1 MPTSQETYTLTLMC
15 IHIIDQLHMCIDVTY
30 VLKPRC
36 ISLLMQ
42 AEGWISEKL
51 TVATDESYRDPTNL
65 QSKLQKHQA
74 FEAELS
80 ANKGRV
86 DSVTE
91 VIIIIIFMCR
101 VRFVYN
107 HFSGM
112 PQDCVLIDKRCN

>member
-1 MPTSQETYTLTLMC
+1 
-15 IHIIDQLHMCIDVTY
+15 
-30 VLKPRC
+30 
-36 ISLLMQ
+36 MQ

-91 VIIIIIFMCR
+91 VSIIIYLCVEYVLFTTTLLECLWI
-101 VRFVYN
+101 VY
-107 HFSGM
+107 
-112 PQDCVLIDKRCN
+112 VLIDKHCN